1 MDLSKQK
8 VKELVEL
15 LHKWYPK
22 WKGFSDLEF
31 MEDEVNYKKAT
42 IEKAKELLSEK
53 ELKRLI
59 DSDDFDEFI
68 NRLDTIG
75 KDNNLLWRS
84 VPMKGD
90 LGILYQPEL
99 DRPSFCN
106 AVFNLLYGKGASHLR
121 HKDYTDYV
129 KANKLPNKWTFPTYF
144 LFICHPDTEMFVK
157 PRTIRWLFDFVGGP
171 KVFTT
176 APTPPIYTAVKQ
188 LARQLKEHLE
198 EYEPRDMVDI
208 QSLIWTC
215 YATAKYSWVSEEKR
229 HEGRC
234 QNRLIAGITAG

>member
-31 MEDEVNYKKAT
+31 MEDEVSYKKAT
-42 IEKAKELLSEK
+42 IEKAKELLSKK

-59 DSDDFDEFI
+59 DEKKFDEFI
-68 NRLDTIG
+68 ERLDTIG

-106 AVFNLLYGKGASHLR
+106 AMFDLLYGERPSHTRL
-121 HKDYTDYV
+121 K
-129 KANKLPNKWTFPTYF
+129 N
-144 LFICHPDTEMFVK
+144 
-157 PRTIRWLFDFVGGP
+157 FVGDYAKRKP
-171 KVFTT
+171 V
-176 APTPPIYTAVKQ
+176 PH
-188 LARQLKEHLE
+188 EH
-198 EYEPRDMVDI
+198 
-208 QSLIWTC
+208 
-215 YATAKYSWVSEEKR
+215 YA
-229 HEGRC
+229 
-234 QNRLIAGITAG
+234 I